1 MSKAY
6 CKGAVRY
13 QGERG
18 SHHDRESCGAAS
30 SRARRLTRRVA
41 ASMIV
46 VFGLSLPVV
55 ASSAEGDD
63 LHLVASSNVN
73 LDGLSKKDV
82 AAIFLG
88 NRRQWSDGT
97 RIRIAMLDVA
107 STQKPFLQAVVER
120 SPPQYWAHWRNIVF
134 SGRGIMPRIFQ
145 SEEALLDYLD
155 DQEGVIGQL
164 KDIDLAQLR
173 GAAVLPVAEVG
184 MP

>member
-6 CKGAVRY
+6 CRGAVRY

-18 SHHDRESCGAAS
+18 AHRDRARRGVVGY
-30 SRARRLTRRVA
+30 RARRLTRRVA

-55 ASSAEGDD
+55 SSAGEAGDV
-63 LHLVASSNVN
+63 HLVASSNVN
-73 LDGLSKKDV
+73 LAGLSKKDV

-97 RIRIAMLDVA
+97 RIRIAILDA
-107 STQKPFLQAVVER
+107 AATQKSFLQTVVER

-134 SGRGIMPRIFQ
+134 SGRGIMPKIFP
-145 SEEALLDYLD
+145 SEEALLDYLAD
-155 DQEGVIGQL
+155 EEGVIGQL
-164 KDIDLAQLR
+164 RDADLAQLR
-173 GAAVLPVAEVG
+173 GAAVLPLTEVG
-184 MP
+184 SP